1 MGLNT
6 CPTSCIS
13 SAFPPCSMVERWA
26 GSSLSALK
34 NLAFSILE
42 RIHALLSSTIA
53 NSQMCLLGLKYGK
66 CN

>member
-6 CPTSCIS
+6 CPTSYIS

-34 NLAFSILE
+34 NLAFSILGH
-42 RIHALLSSTIA
+42 IHALLSSTIA
-53 NSQMCLLGLKYGK
+53 NS
-66 CN
+66 